1 MLSGHGSTAELSSED
16 LRAMDMN
23 TAALTGL
30 KLVGYERP
38 LPIWEQGIR
47 PEPVK
52 PSGNGKK
59 HPRKEAA
66 AG

>member
-1 MLSGHGSTAELSSED
+1 MD
-16 LRAMDMN
+16 LN
-23 TAALTGL
+23 TAAMTGL

-38 LPIWEQGIR
+38 LPIWEMGIR
-47 PEPVK
+47 PEAS

-59 HPRKEAA
+59 HRKETV